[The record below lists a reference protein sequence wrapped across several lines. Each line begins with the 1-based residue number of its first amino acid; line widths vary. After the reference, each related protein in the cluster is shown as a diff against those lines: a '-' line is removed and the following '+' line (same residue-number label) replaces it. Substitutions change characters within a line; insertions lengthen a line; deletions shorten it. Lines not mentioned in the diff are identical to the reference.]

1 MPNIY
6 IISGCNGAGKTTAS
20 YTVLPEIL
28 DCREFVNADNIAAGI
43 SPFNPQSVAVSAG
56 RIMLERIAELMK
68 TRADFAFET
77 TLSTRSYKNL
87 VTDAQKIGYLVT
99 VLYFWLDSPSLA
111 IQRVKKRVE
120 NGGHNIPSDVI
131 ERRYHR
137 GLENLFN
144 IYIPICDRWLVF
156 DNMDLIPEII
166 AQGDK
171 FGEFVSNSEIW
182 STLKSKYHNE
192 R

>member
-1 MPNIY
+1 MLY
-6 IISGCNGAGKTTAS
+6 IS
-20 YTVLPEIL
+20 Y
-28 DCREFVNADNIAAGI
+28 
-43 SPFNPQSVAVSAG
+43 S
-56 RIMLERIAELMK
+56 
-68 TRADFAFET
+68 
-77 TLSTRSYKNL
+77 
-87 VTDAQKIGYLVT
+87 VT

-111 IQRVKKRVE
+111 IQRLKKRVE
-120 NGGHNIPSDVI
+120 NRRHIILSYVI

-156 DNMDLIPEII
+156 DKMDLIPEII

-171 FGEFVSNSEIW
+171 FGEFLSNSEIG
-182 STLKSKYHNE
+182 STLKSKYNNE

>member
-1 MPNIY
+1 
-6 IISGCNGAGKTTAS
+6 
-20 YTVLPEIL
+20 
-28 DCREFVNADNIAAGI
+28 
-43 SPFNPQSVAVSAG
+43 
-56 RIMLERIAELMK
+56 MLERIAELMK
-68 TRADFAFET
+68 NKADFAFET

-87 VTDAQKIGYLVT
+87 VIDAQKLGYSVT
-99 VLYFWLDSPSLA
+99 ILYFWLDSPSLA

-131 ERRYHR
+131 ERRYNR

>member
-68 TRADFAFET
+68 NKADFAFET

-87 VTDAQKIGYLVT
+87 VIDAQKLGYSVT
-99 VLYFWLDSPSLA
+99 ILYFWLDSPSLA

-131 ERRYHR
+131 ERRYNR

-144 IYIPICDRWLVF
+144 IYIPICDRWLIF

>member
-68 TRADFAFET
+68 NKADFAFET

-87 VTDAQKIGYLVT
+87 VTDAQKMGYLVT

-131 ERRYHR
+131 ERRYNR

-182 STLKSKYHNE
+182 STLKSKYYNE

>member
-1 MPNIY
+1 MKKLY
-6 IISGCNGAGKTTAS
+6 IIAGCNGAEKTTAS
-20 YTVLPEIL
+20 YTILPEIL

-56 RIMLERIAELMK
+56 RIMLERIAELIK
-68 TRADFAFET
+68 SKVDFAFET
-77 TLSTRSYKNL
+77 TLSTRSYRNL
-87 VTDAQKIGYLVT
+87 VIDAQKIGYSVT
-99 VLYFWLDSPSLA
+99 VLYFWLDSPLLA
-111 IQRVKKRVE
+111 IQRVKKRVD
-120 NGGHNIPSDVI
+120 NGGHNIPTDVI
-131 ERRYHR
+131 ERRYQR

-171 FGEFVSNSEIW
+171 FGEFVANSEIW

>member
-1 MPNIY
+1 L
-6 IISGCNGAGKTTAS
+6 AR
-20 YTVLPEIL
+20 L
-28 DCREFVNADNIAAGI
+28 
-43 SPFNPQSVAVSAG
+43 
-56 RIMLERIAELMK
+56 
-68 TRADFAFET
+68 
-77 TLSTRSYKNL
+77 
-87 VTDAQKIGYLVT
+87 
-99 VLYFWLDSPSLA
+99 SPSLA

-182 STLKSKYHNE
+182 STLKSNIIMNDKVNIENINLAE
-192 R
+192 RIRLGVQKA

>member
-1 MPNIY
+1 MTFE
-6 IISGCNGAGKTTAS
+6 ISNS
-20 YTVLPEIL
+20 
-28 DCREFVNADNIAAGI
+28 
-43 SPFNPQSVAVSAG
+43 
-56 RIMLERIAELMK
+56 
-68 TRADFAFET
+68 
-77 TLSTRSYKNL
+77 
-87 VTDAQKIGYLVT
+87 LVT
-99 VLYFWLDSPSLA
+99 VLYFWLDSPALA

-182 STLKSKYHNE
+182 STLKSKYYNE

>member
-1 MPNIY
+1 
-6 IISGCNGAGKTTAS
+6 
-20 YTVLPEIL
+20 
-28 DCREFVNADNIAAGI
+28 
-43 SPFNPQSVAVSAG
+43 
-56 RIMLERIAELMK
+56 MK
-68 TRADFAFET
+68 NKADFAFET

-87 VTDAQKIGYLVT
+87 VLEAQKLGYSVT

-131 ERRYHR
+131 ERRYNR

>member
-1 MPNIY
+1 MTFE
-6 IISGCNGAGKTTAS
+6 ISNS
-20 YTVLPEIL
+20 
-28 DCREFVNADNIAAGI
+28 
-43 SPFNPQSVAVSAG
+43 
-56 RIMLERIAELMK
+56 
-68 TRADFAFET
+68 
-77 TLSTRSYKNL
+77 
-87 VTDAQKIGYLVT
+87 LVT
-99 VLYFWLDSPSLA
+99 VLYFWLDSPALA

-156 DNMDLIPEII
+156 DNMDLIPGII

-171 FGEFVSNSEIW
+171 FGEFVSNSENRNTIMNDKVNIENIN
-182 STLKSKYHNE
+182 LAE
-192 R
+192 RIRLGVQKALRKLAEESAAKGESLVVKVDGKIQEVPAKELLMNLPK